1 MPRVKTRSMTRL
13 RFHCGKCGT
22 PVTRPVRRLPAGV
35 ALSDGDGDR
44 IARGLFAFDNWQAAF
59 NITQRACYLV
69 NPSDL
74 LGTTWHPDGRRT
86 CGCCGVSGGSFEEP
100 NRVCE
105 CGAELG
111 EEFTDCWGPHGIWL
125 RPDLVRASDGSAAP
139 FPVTSV
145 VDPAWAAANGGTG
158 LVLARSID
166 NGHAFGNL
174 PVLADALEE
183 GGCGDPVVLGH
194 LRSPGKHRGGCWFV
208 DEILGKR

>member
-1 MPRVKTRSMTRL
+1 MPRVKTRSMTRV

-35 ALSDGDGDR
+35 TLVHADQTDR
-44 IARGLFAFDNWQAAF
+44 VPVGMYAREIGTDPPHVGIVF
-59 NITQRACYLV
+59 NVRDTDTL
-69 NPSDL
+69 
-74 LGTTWHPDGRRT
+74 THPDYRRSQ
-86 CGCCGVSGGSFEEP
+86 GCCGTCGYSPLP
-100 NRVCE
+100 NQTCR

-111 EEFTDCWGPHGIWL
+111 WEHTDCGGEPHGIWL
-125 RPDLVRASDGSAAP
+125 RPDLVRASDGSAEP

-145 VDPAWAAANGGTG
+145 IDPAWAAANGGTG
-158 LVLARSID
+158 FALARSID

-194 LRSPGKHRGGCWFV
+194 FRSPGKHRGDCWFV